1 MSCNNMGLV
10 TRDSCQTTC
19 QFVQSTHSTL
29 LWSKTEQQLVE
40 TSPRLENYPDIKE
53 ACFQQLL
60 L

>member
-53 ACFQQLL
+53 ACFQ
-60 L
+60 